1 MDKFDRNSSR
11 AHAHKT
17 GSCESIQKMVD
28 MSSIEGK
35 YQLFLNLV
43 V

>member
-11 AHAHKT
+11 AHAHNT

-28 MSSIEGK
+28 MSE
-35 YQLFLNLV
+35 YQRQIPTV
-43 V
+43 S